1 MNRILV
7 VDDEEQI
14 LRALR
19 RALAARGYDVVTA
32 VDGEDAIAEVEGST
46 PDLVVLDLNLPGID
60 GMEVCRR
67 LRAWTQVPILILS
80 VREDEAGKVQA
91 LDLGAD
97 DYLTKPFGVEELL
110 ARVRALLRRS
120 RPKGSEP
127 PRFEVDGVV
136 IDLVARRVSRD
147 GEDVHLTRT
156 EWGLLE
162 AMAEHPGKLLTHR
175 WLLEHVWGAGYQE
188 DVEVLRVFVSQLRR
202 KVEPTAD
209 RPSVI
214 LTDPGVGYRWAPQ
227 PLAGAGD
234 DLAG

>member
-1 MNRILV
+1 VSRILV

-14 LRALR
+14 LRAVR
-19 RALAARGYDVVTA
+19 RALVARGYEVVTA
-32 VDGEDAIAEVEGST
+32 SDGEEGLAELEAAM

-67 LRAWTQVPILILS
+67 IRTWSKVPILILS

-120 RPKGSEP
+120 RPVDAP
-127 PRFEVDGVV
+127 PPVFEVEGLRIELGD
-136 IDLVARRVSRD
+136 RRISRD
-147 GEDVHLTRT
+147 GVDVHLTKT
-156 EWGLLE
+156 EWALLE
-162 AMAEHPGKLLTHR
+162 ALAAHPGKLLTHR
-175 WLLEHVWGAGYQE
+175 WLLERVWGAGYTE

-202 KVEPTAD
+202 KLEPNAR
-209 RPSVI
+209 RPEVI
-214 LTDPGVGYRWAPQ
+214 LTDTGVGYRWGLQ
-227 PLAGAGD
+227 PVGA
-234 DLAG
+234 